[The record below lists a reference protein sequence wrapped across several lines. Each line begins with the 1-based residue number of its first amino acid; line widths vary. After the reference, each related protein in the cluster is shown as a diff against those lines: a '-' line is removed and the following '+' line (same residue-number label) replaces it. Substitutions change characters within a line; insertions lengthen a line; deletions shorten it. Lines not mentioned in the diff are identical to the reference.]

1 MQLLT
6 KLSLSILFTATL
18 TFSVV
23 MAETAV
29 IAKTTGEQ
37 LQQARATVKA
47 YAALLQGTLKPAMQS
62 GGPLAAITAC
72 NHSADSIEQLTNK
85 QSDWQVGRTSLKV
98 RNSANQPDQWE
109 LATLKTFEQRK
120 AKGEDINTIEF
131 AETIVVDG
139 KSTYRYMKAIP
150 TAELCLNCHGS
161 NINQDVAAKLKQ
173 LYPSDQATGFN
184 RGDIRGAFSVKTV
197 F

>member
-1 MQLLT
+1 
-6 KLSLSILFTATL
+6 
-18 TFSVV
+18 
-23 MAETAV
+23 
-29 IAKTTGEQ
+29 
-37 LQQARATVKA
+37 
-47 YAALLQGTLKPAMQS
+47 
-62 GGPLAAITAC
+62 
-72 NHSADSIEQLTNK
+72 
-85 QSDWQVGRTSLKV
+85 
-98 RNSANQPDQWE
+98 
-109 LATLKTFEQRK
+109 
-120 AKGEDINTIEF
+120 EF